1 VFYLACTLNSMHSIH
16 AAFRLTCFVLGACS
30 GFLSLIANS
39 YSWKKTTA
47 KHKGAGDGGS
57 DEHLQS
63 S

>member
-1 VFYLACTLNSMHSIH
+1 MHSIH